1 MQINLNVAKEKS
13 EDKKGHGLKINKPIM
28 IISFMIVL
36 SIVLFL
42 TIGVD
47 INNLDYVMSQRI
59 PKLLAIIVTGA
70 AIGFSTIVFQTI
82 TNNRIITPNV
92 LGLDSLYVL
101 VQSLIVFLFGTSS
114 FFITNKL
121 VNFFISVAVMVLAA
135 LLLHKV
141 LFKEKS
147 TNIVYLVLVGMVF
160 GTLFSSLSS
169 FMQMIIDPNEF
180 LVLQNKLFA
189 SFNNIHSE
197 ILFIALTL
205 IAIVFPFIYDDLKY
219 LDVIALGRDYAIGL
233 GIDYNKI
240 VKKFMIVIA
249 IFISVSTALVGPI
262 TFLGVLVVNIAREV
276 IKSYKHSLVITM
288 SILVSVFTLVS
299 GQLLVERILH
309 LNTPV
314 SVIINLV
321 GGIYFIY
328 LLMKGKH

>member
-70 AIGFSTIVFQTI
+70 AIGFSTVVFQTI

-219 LDVIALGRDYAIGL
+219 LDVIALGRDHAIGL

-276 IKSYKHSLVITM
+276 IRSYKHSLVVTM

>member
-1 MQINLNVAKEKS
+1 MQVNLNVAKEKFKN
-13 EDKKGHGLKINKPIM
+13 KKRDRFKINKPIM
-28 IISFMIVL
+28 IISFMIAL

-42 TIGVD
+42 TVGVD
-47 INNLDYVMSQRI
+47 VNNLDYVMSQRI
-59 PKLLAIIVTGA
+59 PKLLAIVVTGA

-101 VQSLIVFLFGTSS
+101 VQSLIVFLFGISS

-121 VNFFISVAVMVLAA
+121 INFFISVAAMVFAA

-180 LVLQNKLFA
+180 LVLQSKLFA

-205 IAIVFPFIYDDLKY
+205 IAIVLPFIYDDLKY
-219 LDVIALGRDYAIGL
+219 LDVIALGRDHAIGL

-249 IFISVSTALVGPI
+249 IFISVATALVGPI
-262 TFLGVLVVNIAREV
+262 TFLGILVVNIAREV

-288 SILVSVFTLVS
+288 SILVSVFTLVF